1 MQHDTRRAKS
11 LDDLPVLTKDASGT
25 LTVREGSELSEQE
38 AAQEQRIAELQ
49 QQHRAA
55 APPAAAPAPP
65 AGMTAEKLEQLKHL
79 GELRQ
84 SGIPTDKYTGR

>member
-1 MQHDTRRAKS
+1 LVRNSAAQHDTRRAKS

-55 APPAAAPAPP
+55 PAAGLGPD
-65 AGMTAEKLEQLKHL
+65 KLEQLKHL